1 MPSTWSMRFRLNY
14 QAPGDNLNAWGL
26 ILNQQVFQ
34 ALEDAIAKRVAF
46 PLSGAKTLTTE
57 NGVEDEARCAFLD
70 VTSGTGGT
78 ITAPAVEKLYVVR
91 NASAG
96 DVVVTTGAGQTATV
110 KPGETIWVV
119 CDAANVRRVQATDM
133 LGARLTGL
141 GSPIN
146 GADAASKSY
155 VDAAAFQNV
164 NLPGQGA
171 GTVGHYI
178 RSDGTLATWE
188 LVAIGDVGGLTT
200 ALTNL
205 AAADAATLEAA
216 KRLAI
221 AFAIAL

>member
-26 ILNQQVFQ
+26 VLNQQVFQ

-57 NGVEDEARCAFLD
+57 NGIEDEARCAFLD

-91 NASAG
+91 NAASG
-96 DVVVTTGAGQTATV
+96 DVVVTSGAGQTATV
-110 KPGETIWVV
+110 KPGEIVWVV
-119 CDAANVRRVQATDM
+119 SDAANFRRVQATDM
-133 LGARLTGL
+133 LGGRLTGL
-141 GSPIN
+141 GNPIN
-146 GADAASKSY
+146 GSDAAPKSY
-155 VDAAAFQNV
+155 VDAAAFQSV

-171 GTVGHYI
+171 GTVGRYV

-188 LVAIGDVGGLTT
+188 LVGMGDVAGLST
-200 ALTNL
+200 ALTDL
-205 AAADAATLEAA
+205 AAADASNLQAA
-216 KRLAI
+216 EELAA

>member
-26 ILNQQVFQ
+26 VLNQQVFQ

-110 KPGETIWVV
+110 KPGEVVWVV
-119 CDAANVRRVQATDM
+119 CDAANFRRVQATDM
-133 LGARLTGL
+133 LGGRLTGL
-141 GSPIN
+141 GTPIN
-146 GADAASKSY
+146 GSDATPKSY
-155 VDAAAFQNV
+155 VDAMAFAEA

-171 GTVGHYI
+171 GTVGHYV
-178 RSDGTLATWE
+178 RSDGTVATWE
-188 LVAIGDVGGLTT
+188 LVGLDDVAGLST
-200 ALTNL
+200 ALDDLT
-205 AAADAATLEAA
+205 AADAANLLAA
-216 KRLAI
+216 KALAA
-221 AFAIAL
+221 AFAVAL